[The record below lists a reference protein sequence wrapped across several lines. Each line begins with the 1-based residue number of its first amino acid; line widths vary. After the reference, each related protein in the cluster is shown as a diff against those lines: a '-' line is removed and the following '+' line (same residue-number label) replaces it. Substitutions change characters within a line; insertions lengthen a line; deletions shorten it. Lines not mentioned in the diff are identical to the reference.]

1 MMKDFK
7 VIFLSSFFTLLI
19 VSIIFAYFYY
29 QQKDANIDNLNPTTS
44 DNQEQLNYAEESSIL
59 PVNKRDQANSNI
71 NSSREN
77 VITNTVKKVSSS
89 IVGIN
94 VTETRYYRDPF
105 SFFFEN
111 RVYEKQIPGL
121 GSGAI
126 ISSDGYIITND
137 HVAGNANEIIVTM
150 TDGTEYNAE
159 LVGTDKSSDIALIK
173 IDASNL
179 PYLKFGDSDDILIGE
194 WAIALGNPFGLF
206 ELNDKPTVTV
216 GVISAL
222 GMNLG
227 VIKERYYLNM
237 IQTDASIN
245 SGNSGGPL
253 VNSIGELIGMNTII
267 WTEGAGSVGVGF
279 AIPIN
284 TVKNIIDEL
293 KSSGKVNRD
302 FWTGISIHSIDKGI
316 ARYYNL
322 SSTFGVIITKVERN
336 SPALR
341 TGLKVGDV
349 ILEINEVKVN
359 NENTIVYMLHQ
370 ARTNDTL
377 KLKIMRDNKPL
388 FINLKLESKYD

>member
-1 MMKDFK
+1 MKNLK
-7 VIFLSSFFTLLI
+7 YIFLSSFLTLLI
-19 VSIIFAYFYY
+19 VSVIFAYFYY
-29 QQKDANIDNLNPTTS
+29 QKQNEINLQDQTS
-44 DNQEQLNYAEESSIL
+44 IATNENNVESSML
-59 PVNKRDQANSNI
+59 PVNIRNKVNYAISN
-71 NSSREN
+71 SREN
-77 VITNTVKKVSSS
+77 IITNTVKNVSSA

-137 HVAGNANEIIVTM
+137 HVAGNANEIIITM

-159 LVGTDKSSDIALIK
+159 LVGTDKSSDIALLK
-173 IDASNL
+173 IEANNL
-179 PYLKFGDSDDILIGE
+179 PFLKFGNSDDILIGE

-206 ELNDKPTVTV
+206 ELNDQPTVTV
-216 GVISAL
+216 GVVSAL

-253 VNSIGELIGMNTII
+253 VNSIAEMIGMNTII

-279 AIPIN
+279 SIPIN
-284 TVKNIIDEL
+284 TIKDIIKEL
-293 KSSGKVNRD
+293 KLNGKVNRD
-302 FWTGISIHSIDKGI
+302 FWTGISIHSIDRGI
-316 ARYYNL
+316 AKYYNL
-322 SSTFGVIITKVERN
+322 SNTFGVIITKVERR
-336 SPALR
+336 SPASKV
-341 TGLKVGDV
+341 GLEVGDV
-349 ILEINEVKVN
+349 ILEVNDAKVN

-370 ARTNDTL
+370 ARVNESI
-377 KLKIMRDNKPL
+377 KLKILRNNEPL
-388 FINLKLESKYD
+388 IINLKLESKL